1 MRQLVDQGDA
11 KADVSSE
18 SVSVQ
23 LPINN
28 LLLANVA
35 LSTRVLT
42 PNGDGVGDQLA
53 IEFDALK
60 LVTPRPIRVHIY
72 DLAGRKVRA
81 LDSGDGL
88 ARRYRFTWNGRD
100 DAGVLVRPGTY
111 LVQIEIAG
119 DSETET
125 VQRIVPV
132 AY

>member
-1 MRQLVDQGDA
+1 M
-11 KADVSSE
+11 
-18 SVSVQ
+18 
-23 LPINN
+23 
-28 LLLANVA
+28 
-35 LSTRVLT
+35 T
-42 PNGDGVGDQLA
+42 PNGDGIGDELG

-72 DLAGRKVRA
+72 DLAGRNVRV

-88 ARRYRFTWNGRD
+88 ARRYHFTWDGRD
-100 DAGVLVRPGTY
+100 DAGALVRPGTY
-111 LVQIEIAG
+111 VVQIEIAG